1 MGGHSIII
9 KFLSSEDL
17 AIKRNASLAL
27 SKIARIG
34 YYSNK

>member
-1 MGGHSIII
+1 MGGLTIIV

-34 YYSNK
+34 ND